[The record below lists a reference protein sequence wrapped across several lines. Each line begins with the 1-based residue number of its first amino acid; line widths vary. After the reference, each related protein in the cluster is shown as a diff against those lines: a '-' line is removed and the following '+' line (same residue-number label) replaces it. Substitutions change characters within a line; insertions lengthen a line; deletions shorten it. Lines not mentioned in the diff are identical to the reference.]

1 MALQWCCYGFLSR
14 WADQGRAVPVEMAE
28 LAPVIKA
35 TITRSGRYGNQA
47 GDVLYVM
54 FVDYYGFGVLGVSL
68 ALAALGWACVYYH
81 VEMARLMAGTRT
93 TMPTT
98 STPAT
103 TTTGLLNKPVPDGCQ
118 SGLCYQ
124 PVPDGCQSELAKLMA
139 QPVPDGCQTEL
150 AKLMMAGPQTTMP
163 TTSTLATT
171 TTSSSASAGM
181 IPTSRHRVVT
191 PLTNDQKIVACI
203 RDEHLLRPG
212 QNAKACWLTCQT
224 CKVHAAWKIT
234 HQPDFNMYPDLRAI
248 LQSEWQRFV
257 DRPKE
262 KALRIGEA
270 SRPGP
275 LDAVRDSPTPK
286 REGVLLKPREGVV
299 ILKPR
304 VHADIE
310 VQHQPKVVKLTKAPK
325 YQKVVESAGTSSS
338 KDQAEPVVKK
348 QRVESDIREDID
360 TKEQDKMQEAA
371 KAYYDQYIT
380 MADIS
385 SGHYFKGKP
394 WFRMDETDDMKCYL
408 CNKYATHVHV
418 NSDKHQLRE
427 ERCIDH
433 GYDKPNFMPPGR
445 TTEQIKNEKKDNSV
459 RKVVLPDETS
469 KYDHKYN
476 LHDRKV
482 IDGFTQHPSLNGWT
496 VEIEG
501 FASDGRY
508 HVAVVEPTECIGFHL
523 RWVKEVNWKGL
534 VLG

>member
-1 MALQWCCYGFLSR
+1 
-14 WADQGRAVPVEMAE
+14 
-28 LAPVIKA
+28 
-35 TITRSGRYGNQA
+35 
-47 GDVLYVM
+47 
-54 FVDYYGFGVLGVSL
+54 
-68 ALAALGWACVYYH
+68 
-81 VEMARLMAGTRT
+81 
-93 TMPTT
+93 
-98 STPAT
+98 
-103 TTTGLLNKPVPDGCQ
+103 
-118 SGLCYQ
+118 
-124 PVPDGCQSELAKLMA
+124 
-139 QPVPDGCQTEL
+139 
-150 AKLMMAGPQTTMP
+150 
-163 TTSTLATT
+163 
-171 TTSSSASAGM
+171 
-181 IPTSRHRVVT
+181 
-191 PLTNDQKIVACI
+191 
-203 RDEHLLRPG
+203 
-212 QNAKACWLTCQT
+212 
-224 CKVHAAWKIT
+224 
-234 HQPDFNMYPDLRAI
+234 MYPDLRAI

-348 QRVESDIREDID
+348 QRVESDIREDIG

-394 WFRMDETDDMKCYL
+394 WFRMDETDNMKCYL

-433 GYDKPNFMPPGR
+433 SYGMPICMPPGR

-476 LHDRKV
+476 LPDRNV

-523 RWVKEVNWKGL
+523 RWVKEVNLKGL